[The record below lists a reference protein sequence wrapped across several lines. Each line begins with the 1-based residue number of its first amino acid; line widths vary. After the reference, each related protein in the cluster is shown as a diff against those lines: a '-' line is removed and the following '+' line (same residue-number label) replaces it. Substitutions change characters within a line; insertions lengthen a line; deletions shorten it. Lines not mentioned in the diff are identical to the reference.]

1 MLITGLSG
9 SNGLEVGLSRAV
21 NKELLPIEM
30 KLFPDGESYIRFVK
44 DVRGE
49 DLIIIQSLYP
59 NQDKKFFELLLAVD
73 TAKDLGCRR
82 VITIIPYL
90 AYARQDRRFLDGEA
104 ISIKTLL
111 KTLSF
116 IGVDYLI
123 TIDIHKEESL
133 KFFNGNSMN
142 LDPTKLYVSK
152 LYGVVRNPVV
162 VAPDQGALDKAVKL
176 SKLLLN
182 STYVV
187 FRKFRDRVTGSI
199 RHEVVDVDVSGRDV
213 IIVDDIISTGG
224 TVANIASYL
233 REKGASNV
241 YVVCSHGLFVGEALS
256 KIYSSGVSRIYSLN
270 TVPLPVGVESID
282 ITPLLTE
289 AILSLNLT

>member
-1 MLITGLSG
+1 MLIVGLSG

-21 NKELLPIEM
+21 NKELLPIET

-90 AYARQDRRFLDGEA
+90 AYTRQDKRFLDGEA
-104 ISIKTLL
+104 VSIKTLL

-152 LYGVVRNPVV
+152 LYGVVKNPVI
-162 VAPDQGALDKAVKL
+162 VAPDQGALDKVVKL
-176 SKLLLN
+176 SKLLPN

-187 FRKFRDRVTGSI
+187 FKKFRDRVTGNI
-199 RHEVVDVDVSGRDV
+199 RHEFIDVDVLGRDV
-213 IIVDDIISTGG
+213 VIVDDIISTGG

-233 REKGASNV
+233 RGKGASNV

-256 KIYSSGVSRIYSLN
+256 KIYSSGVSMVYSLN
-270 TVPLPVGVESID
+270 TVPLPVGVEPID
-282 ITPLLTE
+282 ITPLLIDV
-289 AILSLNLT
+289 ILSLNIT